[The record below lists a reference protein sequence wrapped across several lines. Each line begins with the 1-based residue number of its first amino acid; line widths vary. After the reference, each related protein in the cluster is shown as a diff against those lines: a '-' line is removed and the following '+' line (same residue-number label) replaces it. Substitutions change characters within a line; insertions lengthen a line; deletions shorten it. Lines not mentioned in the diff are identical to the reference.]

1 MNNAERMDTNIL
13 EMKWKNNLEAYE
25 ILSIYKLN
33 FQLQATVLLVL
44 LDNLIHVTCIMGT
57 KKQERQDKK

>member
-1 MNNAERMDTNIL
+1 MDTNIL
-13 EMKWKNNLEAYE
+13 IFEWKNSLESYE
-25 ILSIYKLN
+25 ILSTYKLN
-33 FQLQATVLLVL
+33 FRLQATVLLVL